1 MKIRL
6 GALRDKADELV
17 SFLEPR
23 VGTKPSSSGSEIA
36 IEDSSVR
43 QGVKPRQVKT
53 YVKRFLHKTGQRK
66 SFRVL
71 VAGGELTIVR
81 LEGGEEQEAAG
92 PIEKKQEEPKP
103 EPVKEDAPKDKEEAK
118 PPEPKKKTRR
128 AKKAES

>member
-6 GALRDKADELV
+6 GALRDRADELV

-71 VAGGELTIVR
+71 VAGGELTIVQ

-92 PIEKKQEEPKP
+92 ATEKKQEEPMP
-103 EPVKEDAPKDKEEAK
+103 EPVKEDAPKEKEEAK
-118 PPEPKKKTRR
+118 PPEPKKKARR